1 MKITRSTFDEVM
13 FPCYNPMNMVIKKA
27 HGAYVFDNQ
36 GNKYVDFTSGI
47 AVNCLGH
54 TPNGVQKVIKKTCKN
69 LIHVSNIFCNE
80 YTLTLAKKL
89 TKLTG
94 YEKVFFVN
102 SGAEANETALK
113 LARRVAFDDFGA
125 DKNEIISFTNSFHGR
140 TFFSVTVGGQEPYS
154 DGFGPKPAAITHIPY
169 NDIKTFEKTISEK
182 TCAVILEPIQGE
194 GGIIKADDEF
204 LIKVRELCDK
214 NNAALIFDEVQTGV
228 ARSGTF
234 YAYEQTPVKPDI
246 VTSAKGLASGL
257 PIGAVLT
264 YDKFAK
270 HFVPG
275 THGSTFGGN
284 ALACSVGCY
293 VVDKLS
299 TPEFLEKVKKTSA
312 YFIECINKLNE
323 KYHAFSGVRGEGL
336 LLGIVLDDKFKGL
349 SGALQKKC
357 FEKGLLTLTAHADVL
372 RLAPALNIKKSAI
385 NLGMSLLENALVE
398 FIAENSADK
407 KTEDTKDPK
416 EVKEPQEVKEPKE
429 AKESKAKKTTKA
441 SKTATKSEEEKA

>member
-1 MKITRSTFDEVM
+1 MKITRKTFDEVM

-27 HGAYVFDNQ
+27 HGALVYDNE
-36 GNKYVDFTSGI
+36 GNEYVDLTSGI

-54 TPNGVQKVIKKTCKN
+54 TPNGVQKVIKKTVKN

-89 TKLTG
+89 VNLTKF
-94 YEKVFFVN
+94 EKVFFVN

-113 LARRVAFDDFGA
+113 LARRVAFDEYGEQ
-125 DKNEIISFTNSFHGR
+125 KNEIISFVNSFHGR
-140 TFFSVTVGGQEPYS
+140 TFFSVTVGGQDSYS

-169 NDIKTFEKTISEK
+169 NDTETFKKTISDK

-204 LIKVRELCDK
+204 LKEVRALCDK
-214 NNAALIFDEVQTGV
+214 FNAALIFDEVQTGV

-246 VTSAKGLASGL
+246 LTSAKGLASGL

-284 ALACSVGCY
+284 ALACSVGSY
-293 VVDKLS
+293 VVDKVS
-299 TPEFLEKVKKTSA
+299 TKEFLDGVKQKGA
-312 YFIECINKLNE
+312 YIKASVAKLNE
-323 KYHAFSGVRGEGL
+323 KYHVFSEVRGEGL
-336 LLGIVLDDKFKGL
+336 LLGLVLNDKLHGK
-349 SGALQKKC
+349 SSELQKLC
-357 FEKGLLTLTAHADVL
+357 FKHKLLTLTAHGDVL
-372 RLAPALNIKKSAI
+372 RLAPALNIKKSMLDRAM
-385 NLGMSLLENALVE
+385 NLLDKAL
-398 FIAENSADK
+398 ADF
-407 KTEDTKDPK
+407 
-416 EVKEPQEVKEPKE
+416 
-429 AKESKAKKTTKA
+429 TKA
-441 SKTATKSEEEKA
+441 